1 MPTTPAELPRDHDRY
16 EPLPPITGLP
26 AFVWGK
32 LPPAGKGFAIAAAV
46 AVVVAVALAAPAV
59 RDAIRDD
66 EARER
71 KETADRQERRIAR
84 LRALVRPRVT
94 QGRGGAGPG
103 LADLRDAI
111 SRDARRRTGDR
122 IRRTDCER
130 LPGARGRR
138 GRGTR
143 LSCLA
148 VTADFAPSAVTV
160 GGSIGHPYR
169 AMLHAR
175 TGRATYCRVFGV
187 PGEGGLTAK
196 QTITTPRACG
206 G

>member
-1 MPTTPAELPRDHDRY
+1 MSGDSDRY
-16 EPLPPITGLP
+16 VPLPPITRVP
-26 AFVWGK
+26 AFLWRK
-32 LPPAGKGFAIAAAV
+32 LSRAGKV
-46 AVVVAVALAAPAV
+46 AVVCVALGVVVAGALAAPG
-59 RDAIRDD
+59 IRDSIRED

-71 KETADRQERRIAR
+71 RQAAERRDRRIAQ
-84 LRALVRPRVT
+84 LRARVRPRMARV
-94 QGRGGAGPG
+94 RMGAGA
-103 LADLRDAI
+103 LLDLRGAI

-130 LPGARGRR
+130 LPARRGGR

-143 LSCLA
+143 WSCLA

-169 AMLHAR
+169 AMLDAGS
-175 TGRATYCRVFGV
+175 GRATFCRVFGV

-196 QTITTPRACG
+196 QTVTTPRACG